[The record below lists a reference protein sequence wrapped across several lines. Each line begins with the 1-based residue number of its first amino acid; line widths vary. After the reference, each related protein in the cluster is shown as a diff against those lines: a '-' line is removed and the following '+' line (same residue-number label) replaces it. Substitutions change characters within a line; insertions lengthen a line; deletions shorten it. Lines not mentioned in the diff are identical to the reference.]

1 VLILSEDHSAEVGR
15 PMHPLCSLHREG
27 RRRAAFAPGATCSV
41 ALLLAQA
48 ATPAPTGPPPAAGK
62 PFGQNA

>member
-1 VLILSEDHSAEVGR
+1 MLILSEDHSAEVGP

-27 RRRAAFAPGATCSV
+27 RRRATFAPTPTRSV

-48 ATPAPTGPPPAAGK
+48 ATPAPTGPPAAVC
-62 PFGQNA
+62 FVV